1 MTGIVKAVC
10 TSEKKGTAKKNVG
23 KAVILENHGLV
34 GDAHAG
40 TWHRQV
46 SLLSWEKI
54 EAFKALGVSVDDGD
68 FGENLVVSGVD
79 FARLPLGSIFQIGDA
94 KLVLTQIGK
103 ECHHGCAIAQAVGKC
118 IMPTEGVFAKVIK
131 GGKVKVGDRLEVI
144 TEDEHEA
151 DTL

>member
-54 EAFKALGVSVDDGD
+54 ETFKALGVSVDDGD

>member
-1 MTGIVKAVC
+1 MIGIVKAVC
-10 TSEKKGTAKKNVG
+10 TSEKKGTVKKNVG
-23 KAVILENHGLV
+23 KAVFLENHGLV

-40 TWHRQV
+40 TWHRQG

>member
-23 KAVILENHGLV
+23 KAVFLENHGLV

-54 EAFKALGVSVDDGD
+54 EAFKALGGKYLFSRIELSNAKEAGFILEGTFTHEKSPYTLYLYRVS
-68 FGENLVVSGVD
+68 
-79 FARLPLGSIFQIGDA
+79 
-94 KLVLTQIGK
+94 
-103 ECHHGCAIAQAVGKC
+103 
-118 IMPTEGVFAKVIK
+118 
-131 GGKVKVGDRLEVI
+131 
-144 TEDEHEA
+144 
-151 DTL
+151 

>member
-1 MTGIVKAVC
+1 M
-10 TSEKKGTAKKNVG
+10 
-23 KAVILENHGLV
+23 
-34 GDAHAG
+34 
-40 TWHRQV
+40 
-46 SLLSWEKI
+46 
-54 EAFKALGVSVDDGD
+54 AFKALGVSVDDGD